1 MRLGGARYSACFFAA
16 FSPEDHL
23 NADSLG
29 ALIIDLEAGME
40 STERGW
46 PDAAQQQQM
55 VHRQLTAN
63 FLNASL
69 EWRRVFAEIWGT
81 FLLVLVAAGGSAVGA
96 ISNGRVTLGMMVV
109 APGIMPIL
117 LARNKNDDLRF
128 HEVPRKIITNCCRV
142 FCGFELRSISSR
154 RSGAEEAQH
163 PRYLGRRRKLLR
175 SE

>member
-69 EWRRVFAEIWGT
+69 EWPRDFSQIWGT
-81 FLLVLVAAGGSAVGA
+81 VLLVLVAA
-96 ISNGRVTLGMMVV
+96 R
-109 APGIMPIL
+109 
-117 LARNKNDDLRF
+117 
-128 HEVPRKIITNCCRV
+128 C
-142 FCGFELRSISSR
+142 
-154 RSGAEEAQH
+154 SGAAAV
-163 PRYLGRRRKLLR
+163 RDWRD
-175 SE
+175 